1 MFSIEDI
8 ALCLLE
14 SIVHY
19 QNHFFLLIAI
29 ILPNRKVLEY
39 DLRCYK
45 IYKKIFRIHILR
57 FNACMHQKFLQ
68 NNHILFKDTILYT
81 YFDLWTTC
89 NANCNI
95 SVNIFHLEIPH
106 HLNVRWRISEVRQRY
121 IHFMDI
127 LKRHMQFHQFIL
139 YLARSFSSKLCNID
153 DHKLSFMLDTHL
165 NQIPKNK

>member
-1 MFSIEDI
+1 MRNILLSMSHAFSNQLSTTNKIQICILNNSYDCNLNSSRLMFSIEDI

-81 YFDLWTTC
+81 YFDL
-89 NANCNI
+89 
-95 SVNIFHLEIPH
+95 
-106 HLNVRWRISEVRQRY
+106 
-121 IHFMDI
+121 
-127 LKRHMQFHQFIL
+127 
-139 YLARSFSSKLCNID
+139 
-153 DHKLSFMLDTHL
+153 
-165 NQIPKNK
+165 